1 MTPTDS
7 TEGEKPLDLVELA
20 RDILLTPYRKDP
32 FVDTTK
38 QGIFR
43 DHSCPYCGDGARP
56 CRNGNPYQCGNP
68 RARND

>member
-7 TEGEKPLDLVELA
+7 TEGENVPA
-20 RDILLTPYRKDP
+20 PIKDP

-38 QGIFR
+38 RGIFR